1 MNTEREADFRLP
13 SLMRQNSPAATKRT
27 GRRTPPPGYDRQNSP
42 SVLRQ
47 NGPSVTYLEIE
58 LWRGSVKIEDWT
70 VSGEGFIDFSKT
82 ASVAKGNTYTLKV
95 YAEINNVEITPVSLT
110 KTYR

>member
-1 MNTEREADFRLP
+1 MLNPAGMDAQFER
-13 SLMRQNSPAATKRT
+13 
-27 GRRTPPPGYDRQNSP
+27 
-42 SVLRQ
+42 LRCAI
-47 NGPSVTYLEIE
+47 S
-58 LWRGSVKIEDWT
+58 RGILSVKIEDWT